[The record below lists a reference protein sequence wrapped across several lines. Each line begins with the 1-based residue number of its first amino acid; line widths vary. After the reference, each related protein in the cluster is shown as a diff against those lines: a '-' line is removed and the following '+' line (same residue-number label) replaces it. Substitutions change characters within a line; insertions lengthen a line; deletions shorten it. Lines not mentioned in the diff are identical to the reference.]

1 MILLLNSIISKL
13 SVILCKFLD
22 LIRFYFLLFF
32 ILIIKFQ
39 TVLAQVVESTQ
50 PLVIDEKKSTIR
62 TRFSPPKGYTWMV
75 EEKGSFSEFLVNFPL
90 HPPNFP
96 IRDFKEIPIAKQ
108 YNHAAILKI
117 DVGDKDLQQC
127 ADAWMRMYAEYL
139 WMNSRFD
146 EIKFEFTS
154 GQLFAWND
162 YKKGMRTKEAKNR
175 VTFYKTTTIDD
186 SYESFREY
194 LNIIF
199 RYAGTIS
206 LDRESVPILQNNKIK
221 PGDFLI
227 TPGSPG
233 HSVFIV
239 GVAKNNAG
247 KRLYLLAESFMP
259 AQDVHLLR
267 NTANSSISPWYELDV
282 KSAQTATAKYIFKPT
297 SIKRFHALDKLEKA
311 ASKK

>member
-22 LIRFYFLLFF
+22 LIRFYFLFFLFL
-32 ILIIKFQ
+32 ILKFQ
-39 TVLAQVVESTQ
+39 PVLAQVVESTQ

-146 EIKFEFTS
+146 EIRFEFTS

-259 AQDVHLLR
+259 AQDVHRLR

-297 SIKRFHALDKLEKA
+297 SIKRFHALDKMEKA